1 MYLKYCEGKD
11 LEILRSKYRN
21 EIESLPLKNDDSTYK
36 NFIIYDFVMN
46 SNGEKNK
53 FVDCGAGPSSLA
65 WLLCEHF
72 EEGHMIDISVK
83 NSFQRKNL
91 YHNIGD
97 FFTYIESHEDNTINY
112 ALDGCSLTHFEYG
125 ENGNTG
131 LLKAADSLYRKIKKG
146 GYVVI
151 ASDVIAHTDES
162 YHNQNEFVKVD
173 DIFLSKNKL
182 VKGSMKLIEKNE
194 FESLK
199 HSIKIEKIEAG
210 GSVANTMAGIS
221 YLKGNASFIG
231 KINTDEFGKI
241 YKKSLE
247 KINVNFS
254 YIEKDEN
261 LPTGASIIFI
271 TPDSERTMCT
281 YLGISSQ
288 LSKNDIDEKNIK
300 DYEIIF
306 LEGYLWD
313 KGMSEQMFKQV
324 INLAKKN
331 NIKIAMSLSDI
342 FCVSRHREDF
352 FKLFINDLDILIGNE
367 NEINELMQ
375 KNNLLDSLNE
385 LKNINKLI
393 IITRSENGS
402 VTVLNNEITNCES
415 VKVEK
420 VLDLT
425 GAGDLFAAGFLKEY
439 LDKSN
444 IKKCLQTGSN
454 LAAKIIQKVG
464 ARLN

>member
-1 MYLKYCEGKD
+1 MSKK
-11 LEILRSKYRN
+11 ILGIGN
-21 EIESLPLKNDDSTYK
+21 AI
-36 NFIIYDFVMN
+36 
-46 SNGEKNK
+46 
-53 FVDCGAGPSSLA
+53 VD
-65 WLLCEHF
+65 
-72 EEGHMIDISVK
+72 V
-83 NSFQRKNL
+83 
-91 YHNIGD
+91 
-97 FFTYIESHEDNTINY
+97 
-112 ALDGCSLTHFEYG
+112 
-125 ENGNTG
+125 
-131 LLKAADSLYRKIKKG
+131 
-146 GYVVI
+146 
-151 ASDVIAHTDES
+151 
-162 YHNQNEFVKVD
+162 FVKVND
-173 DIFLSKNKL
+173 NFLLKNNL
-182 VKGSMKLIEKNE
+182 TKGSMKLLEKQE

-199 HSIKIEKIEAG
+199 SIIKIEKIEAG
-210 GSVANTMAGIS
+210 GSVANTMAGIA
-221 YLKGNASFIG
+221 YLKGDASFIG
-231 KINTDEFGKI
+231 KIKSDEFGKI

-247 KINVNFS
+247 KINVNFLYS
-254 YIEKDEN
+254 EKDEN
-261 LPTGASIIFI
+261 LSTGASIIFI

-288 LSKNDIDEKNIK
+288 LSKEDINEDYIK

-313 KGMSEQMFKQV
+313 KGISEEMFKHV
-324 INLAKKN
+324 IDLAKKN

-342 FCVSRHREDF
+342 FCVTRHREDF
-352 FKLFINDLDILIGNE
+352 FKLLKNDLNILIGNE

-375 KNNLLDSLNE
+375 KNNLLDSMNE

-402 VTVLNNEITNCES
+402 VTVLNNEITNCKS
-415 VKVEK
+415 VIVEN